1 MAFVTS
7 KDGTRIGYS
16 AAGAG
21 PAIVLVDG
29 ALCWRASGPS
39 GPLAEELKDRF
50 TVYTY
55 DRRGRGESGDTK
67 PYAVEREV
75 EDLDAVIDAAGGKAA
90 VYAISSGV
98 PLALAAA
105 NGTDA
110 GKITRMVLYEAP
122 IFADDTRKK
131 VDPSYARVMDELIA
145 RGDNA
150 GAVKHF
156 MKNGVGV
163 PGFAILMM
171 QLMGVMK
178 KLAPVGPTLAYDTAL
193 VTPHWTY
200 SPPAPNTWPNA
211 TMPVLDISGGK
222 SDPWMQ
228 NAQVAISKALPNAT
242 HKTLPGQ
249 NHMVAPTAIAPLIK
263 EFLAA

>member
-1 MAFVTS
+1 MPFVTS
-7 KDGTRIGYS
+7 KDGTKIGYS
-16 AAGAG
+16 VIGAG

-29 ALCWRASGPS
+29 ALCWRASGPA
-39 GPLAEELKDRF
+39 GPLAEQLKDQF

-67 PYAVEREV
+67 PYAIAREV
-75 EDLDAVIDAAGGKAA
+75 EDLDAVIAASGGSTA

-105 NGTDA
+105 NSGA
-110 GKITRMVLYEAP
+110 PITRMVLYEAP
-122 IFADDTRKK
+122 LITDTSRPPT
-131 VDPSYARVMDELIA
+131 DPQYAAKMDALIA
-145 RGDNA
+145 KGDNA

-156 MKNGVGV
+156 MKNGVGL

-193 VTPHWTY
+193 VFPYWTRAAI
-200 SPPAPNTWPNA
+200 PAGTWSNV
-211 TMPVLDISGGK
+211 TIPVLDIGGGK
-222 SDPWMQ
+222 SDAWMQ
-228 NAQVAISKALPNAT
+228 NAQVAISKTLPNAT

-249 NHMVAPTAIAPLIK
+249 NHMVAPTAIAPMIK
-263 EFLAA
+263 EFIAA

>member
-1 MAFVTS
+1 MPFVTS

-16 AAGAG
+16 VVGAG

-39 GPLAEELKDRF
+39 GPLAGQLKDRF

-67 PYAVEREV
+67 PYAIEREV
-75 EDLDAVIDAAGGKAA
+75 EDLDAVINAAGGQAA

-105 NGTDA
+105 NGLDS
-110 GKITRMVLYEAP
+110 GKISKMVLYEAP
-122 IFADDTRKK
+122 IFADGTRKTI
-131 VDPSYARVMDELIA
+131 DPSYSRVMDELIE

-193 VTPHWTY
+193 LTPHWTY
-200 SPPAPNTWPNA
+200 TPPSRDTWPNVKI
-211 TMPVLDISGGK
+211 PVLDIGGGK
-222 SDPWMQ
+222 SEAWMQ
-228 NAQVAISKALPNAT
+228 NAQVAISKALPNAL

-249 NHMVAPTAIAPLIK
+249 NHMVAATAIAPLIK
-263 EFLAA
+263 EFITA